1 MTTLTDA
8 VVQAIDLVVDL
19 EPECFEPIA
28 LGPTWMR
35 NEDGGWVLPERTLG
49 WQIIGWC
56 AEYLLAETSTDEDPH
71 PWRFTPEQMRFIL
84 WWYAVDEY
92 GRFVYRKGVL
102 QRLKGW
108 GKDPVAAVLCMI
120 ELVGPSQFSHWA
132 TIEDVED
139 GNARKVGDPVGKA
152 HTRAWVQVA
161 AVSRD
166 QTRNTM
172 TIFPGL
178 ISEKAKAE
186 YDIEMGAELIR
197 ARGKKV
203 RLEAVTSSYRALE
216 GGRSTFVIL
225 NETHHWVKGNNG
237 DKMYETVDGNSTKR
251 KGRYLAI
258 TNAYLPGED
267 SVAERMREAYEKSL
281 EGKAFALRFMYDSL
295 EAPASASLAPET
307 ARFVLERVRGDA
319 TWLDIDDIIQSIMD
333 TTISPARSRRM
344 WYNQIVADEDA
355 LFSAEN
361 WDPMHVAEILQPND
375 KVVLGFDG
383 SKNRDATALVA
394 IRVSDRL
401 IQPLGIWERP
411 DGEEGKN
418 WSVPRES
425 VEAAVQAAFALFNV
439 VGFYADVEQW
449 ESHIA
454 NWSETYG
461 EQLEVRATGS
471 SAVGWDMR
479 GSLKRS
485 TLANEAL
492 MDAIIQH
499 RFKVAEKA
507 KPMNATNDEVDIA
520 WTLRRHVMNTRR
532 RENNYGVS
540 FGKESKN
547 SHRKVDGYAALL
559 LAYQALLDWVERGKP
574 TDDDEPGEGSFL

>member
-1 MTTLTDA
+1 LSTLTA
-8 VVQAIDLVVDL
+8 PQVKAIDTVVDL
-19 EPECFEPIA
+19 EPPCYEPIYI
-28 LGPTWMR
+28 GPTWR
-35 NEDGGWVLPERTLG
+35 RDEDGKWLLPERTLG

-56 AEYLLAETSTDEDPH
+56 AEYLLAESSTDEDPQ
-71 PWRFTPEQMRFIL
+71 PWRFTREQMRFIL
-84 WWYAVDEY
+84 WWYAVDEH
-92 GRFVYRKGVL
+92 GRFAYRKGVL

-120 ELVGPSQFSHWA
+120 EFVGPSQFSHWA
-132 TIEDVED
+132 TEDDVET

-152 HTRAWVQVA
+152 HPRAWVQVA

-186 YDIEMGAELIR
+186 FDIEMGAELIR
-197 ARGKKV
+197 AKDKKV

-216 GGRSTFVIL
+216 GARSTFVIL

-237 DKMYETVDGNSTKR
+237 DKMYETVDGNATKR

-267 SVAERMREAYEKSL
+267 SVAERMREAYDKSL
-281 EGKAFALRFMYDSL
+281 EGKFAQLRIMYDSV
-295 EAPASASLAPET
+295 EAPPGAPLTPEF
-307 ARFVLERVRGDA
+307 ARQVLEKVRGDA
-319 TWLDIDDIIQSIMD
+319 IWLDIDDIIQSILD

-355 LFSAEN
+355 LFSAED
-361 WDPMHVAEILQPND
+361 WDPMFAQEFLQPND
-375 KVVLGFDG
+375 VVVLGFDG

-394 IRVSDRL
+394 IRASDRL

-425 VEAAVQAAFALFNV
+425 VEAAVQAAFALFKV

-454 NWSETYG
+454 DWSEDYG
-461 EQLEVRATGS
+461 EQLEVRASGS
-471 SAVGWDMR
+471 SSIGWDMR

-492 MDAIIQH
+492 MGAIIAH

-574 TDDDEPGEGSFL
+574 NDDNEPGEGSFL